1 MNDVN
6 TNQTIIYMEAT
17 EWLRLVQYSVS
28 TVRWLL
34 CVYKLKT
41 INTLTACF
49 LHAIFN
55 SCIFLSDCYL
65 YNFFKYCKRTFVSEY
80 TVPVHINTNCY
91 LCLFVL
97 FINSSQCRIH
107 DTDNKW
113 KTWLKTNLL
122 LCFCASFLFFCL
134 LHLTELTN
142 CWFTDY
148 QYDYVFLNL

>member
-17 EWLRLVQYSVS
+17 EWLCLVQYSVS

-97 FINSSQCRIH
+97 FNNSSQCRYMILTINERC
-107 DTDNKW
+107 DW
-113 KTWLKTNLL
+113 KLTSCFASV
-122 LCFCASFLFFCL
+122 LCFSFSLFAVCFI
-134 LHLTELTN
+134 
-142 CWFTDY
+142 
-148 QYDYVFLNL
+148 